1 MENFKEVIFESE
13 WTKTSALLDF
23 KERFKKESND
33 DLIEKHID
41 NNLRERIIFEM
52 FDSNLFEIE
61 KSNDE
66 DVYKLKFK
74 CFVKEK

>member
-52 FDSNLFEIE
+52 FQSNLFEIE
-61 KSNDE
+61 KANDGE
-66 DVYKLKFK
+66 VYKLKFK
-74 CFVKEK
+74 CFIKEK

>member
-23 KERFKKESND
+23 KERFKKETND

-52 FDSNLFEIE
+52 FESNLFETE
-61 KSNDE
+61 KSNDGE
-66 DVYKLKFK
+66 VHKLKFK
-74 CFVKEK
+74 CFIKEK